1 MIQKASHH
9 PVIYP
14 FFRTYTRLKL
24 KMTFRNIIIRGDY
37 MSSDEPILLLANHIS
52 WWDGFWAW
60 YLNMKIFRHRFY
72 FMMLDDQLR
81 RHNFFTRTG
90 GFAVKKGTRSILES
104 IDYAVELLSGK
115 NNLVLIFPEG
125 RIGSMHKREF
135 IFEKGTGRIA
145 EKSAASCRIFFLES
159 IVDYGSSPKPFL
171 FMYFTEYVSEKRD
184 YQHLQE
190 AYKKFHNDTLESHLK
205 SIIA

>member
-14 FFRTYTRLKL
+14 FFGLYTLLKL
-24 KMTFRNIIIRGDY
+24 KITFRKIIIRGNY
-37 MSSDEPILLLANHIS
+37 MSSDKPILLISNHIS

-60 YLNMKIFRHRFY
+60 YLNHKVFRHRFW
-72 FMMLDDQLR
+72 FMMLDEQLR
-81 RHNFFTRTG
+81 RHSFFNRTG
-90 GFAVKKGTRSILES
+90 GFSVKKNSRSILES
-104 IDYAVELLSGK
+104 IDYAAGLLSEK

-125 RIGSMHKREF
+125 RIGSMHKNDF

-145 EKSAASCRIFFLES
+145 GKSAGTASIIFLAS
-159 IVDYGSSPKPFL
+159 IIDYGSSPKPFL
-171 FMYFTEYVSEKRD
+171 FMYFVEYTNEKRD
-184 YQHLQE
+184 YQQLQE
-190 AYKKFHNDTLESHLK
+190 AYKKFYGETLETHLQ